1 MVTAFL
7 KLRPQIIIQV
17 IDYKVSPK
25 THLIK
30 KILYKGSYS
39 NIIKM
44 TMNKKQLGEE
54 FKSSYCIVTVSC
66 SLSSFFTHDSCNKGD
81 KKFIDK

>member
-1 MVTAFL
+1 MTVKYL
-7 KLRPQIIIQV
+7 HE
-17 IDYKVSPK
+17 

-44 TMNKKQLGEE
+44 TMNKKQFGEE
-54 FKSSYCIVTVSC
+54 FKSSYCIVTISC
-66 SLSSFFTHDSCNKGD
+66 SLSSFFTHDSCNKED
-81 KKFIDK
+81 KMASSLITVKCDFHDSSAIS